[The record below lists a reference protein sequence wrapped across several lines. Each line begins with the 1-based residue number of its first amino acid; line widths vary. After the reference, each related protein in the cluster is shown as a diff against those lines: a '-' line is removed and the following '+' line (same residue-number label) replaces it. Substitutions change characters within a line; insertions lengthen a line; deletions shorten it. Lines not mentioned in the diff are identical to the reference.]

1 MEILESWNSKYFMN
15 TSSSEQTN
23 LGKSLWPLGLTRWV
37 HLRTRHPHLLFVLSM
52 HHENQLISYIRS
64 DLRSPEHYQ
73 APKRDLGV
81 DYNFFSLS
89 PEINEIYEGFYW
101 VWLLFIGL
109 IQVYLLPLYYKK
121 FFQIRN
127 PSFDIYI
134 QVPEDFQKLE
144 ICQQSCSFN

>member
-1 MEILESWNSKYFMN
+1 MN

-89 PEINEIYEGFYW
+89 PEINEIYESPY
-101 VWLLFIGL
+101 VSLGL
-109 IQVYLLPLYYKK
+109 VKFLLPIEARKC
-121 FFQIRN
+121 FF
-127 PSFDIYI
+127 SF
-134 QVPEDFQKLE
+134 
-144 ICQQSCSFN
+144 QSIAFCSCG